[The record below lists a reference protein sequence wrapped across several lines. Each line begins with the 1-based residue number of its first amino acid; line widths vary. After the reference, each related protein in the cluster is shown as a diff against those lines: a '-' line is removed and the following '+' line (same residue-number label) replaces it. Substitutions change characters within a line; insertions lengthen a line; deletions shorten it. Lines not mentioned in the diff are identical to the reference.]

1 MKNKKTFYKKN
12 VDELLNT
19 LWNDK
24 SLDVID
30 HYFSDLSIIDSPIST
45 SIGGLAKK
53 EIVCRWF
60 DALPNVSY
68 KTDLIICEENT
79 VISNWACKA
88 SHLGSFMG
96 SSPSGETIEYQGS
109 STFKFSE
116 DDKISYYQSIA
127 NITDVMKSK
136 NIEIDINK
144 STNFKDPNKIVGAL
158 KNAFNLS
165 LNEIEIKV
173 LALWVRSM
181 KPKEIGYLLYR
192 SHRTVEGDISKI
204 REKLKINRPIE
215 IIDYLKSKDAY
226 IMLDAIY
233 YDIAIKHSKPKIW
246 TIN

>member
-1 MKNKKTFYKKN
+1 MKKN

-24 SLDVID
+24 SLDIID
-30 HYFSDLSIIDSPIST
+30 HYFSDFSIIDSPISM
-45 SIGGLAKK
+45 SIGGVAKK
-53 EIVCRWF
+53 EIVSKWF
-60 DALPNVSY
+60 DALPDVSY
-68 KTDLIICEENT
+68 KTDLLICEKNT
-79 VISNWACKA
+79 VISNWTCKG

-96 SSPSGETIEYQGS
+96 AIPSGELIEYQGS

-116 DDKISYYQSIA
+116 NGKINYYHAIT
-127 NITDVMKSK
+127 NISDVMKSK
-136 NIEIDINK
+136 DIVINISK
-144 STNFKDPNKIVGAL
+144 SENLKDLNKIVHAL
-158 KNAFNLS
+158 KDVFNLS
-165 LNEIEIKV
+165 LTEIEIKV

-204 REKLKINRPIE
+204 REKLRIHRPID

-233 YDIAIKHSKPKIW
+233 YDIVIKHSKPKIW
-246 TIN
+246 TRN